1 MIFQNLNKGDFIP
14 IIEKSDYLKK
24 KMRNILSDSSKFI
37 QVEDKQLDF
46 LVNIEKHITEIL
58 KDLENS
64 KIISENVSKSFK
76 PRGSRFGILY
86 DLC

>member
-1 MIFQNLNKGDFIP
+1 MTLFPLLKKA
-14 IIEKSDYLKK
+14 IISKK